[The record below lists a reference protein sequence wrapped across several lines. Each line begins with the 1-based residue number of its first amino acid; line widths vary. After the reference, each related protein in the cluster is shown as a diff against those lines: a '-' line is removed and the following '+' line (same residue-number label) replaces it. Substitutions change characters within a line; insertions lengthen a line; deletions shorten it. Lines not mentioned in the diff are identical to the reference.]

1 SVRGLAKS
9 FGVTLSTLQNR
20 LNGAQ
25 SRSDEME
32 SRRRLSPVE
41 TKVLASHAERMQAL
55 KFPLTPAD
63 VRLEGERLFHAKDPE
78 AAAQGAKLGIN
89 WYREVFLKDN
99 PDFVNKLGK
108 GLDRDRATCASHAQL
123 SAWFENVKYIT
134 EYGITWENFW
144 NMDEKGYLIGEFSEH
159 FLLPLSL
166 TSTGIGTAQI
176 FYGKHELITVI
187 EAISAAGACHHPTIL
202 LKGKTFQSRWLK
214 YKIQGAS
221 YGNTERGWTTD
232 AEAITWLEGFLKAT
246 KPSDP
251 NAWRLLLIDGHG
263 SHKT

>member
-1 SVRGLAKS
+1 MTRVKQPPKASSSSVRDEKLAAAVAAYRHADPKPSVRGLAKS

-123 SAWFENVKYIT
+123 SAWFENVSDCGGRARNWFLMDALQILEYIT

-176 FYGKHELITVI
+176 FCVRRGTT
-187 EAISAAGACHHPTIL
+187 EA
-202 LKGKTFQSRWLK
+202 KMM
-214 YKIQGAS
+214 QGMA
-221 YGNTERGWTTD
+221 D
-232 AEAITWLEGFLKAT
+232 
-246 KPSDP
+246 
-251 NAWRLLLIDGHG
+251 
-263 SHKT
+263 